1 MPPMPIPGFAPFT
14 PQPIDAMPQLQSL
27 GAAQKPL
34 MPPPRPMGFM
44 GRVGQFLTPDRLR
57 AIGAGLH
64 DLSTGGN
71 SLPDLLAQLD
81 EQRAQ
86 LEQQRWQRI
95 QQDQAIRGYKQQD
108 AQQQAVDAWVQTLSP
123 EQQRA
128 AQINPQAAV
137 QAYTQQAFP
146 AAPEWRPGYGH
157 AYRINPDG
165 STDVGG
171 AIPEAPRYS
180 GGSGGGGGA
189 GAGGPLGAED
199 VQFYGQ
205 QYLRTGRLP
214 TGMSVR
220 SPEARQILNAVPRM
234 ARDADVTPEQLALR
248 ESAYSGDRGSYQTLL
263 RQRDSIVAF
272 ERTADAFLDNV
283 EQRLRAVPPNQITNI
298 PTANSALQ
306 SYYRTLGSS
315 GPLSAYVGALISA
328 RADLAR
334 VISGQNNPPV
344 EAMHEAER
352 LLPSNIAPS
361 AFATVRENLQRE
373 MSLKS
378 SAFDNT
384 LADIRHRQE
393 TGDVPSFDDGG
404 DTPSPTTLGGVV
416 RRSIRQGLNNNA
428 PPASSGGVIRYD
440 ANGRRIP

>member
-1 MPPMPIPGFAPFT
+1 MSMFGASSPINQRPIIPVMQAMGV
-14 PQPIDAMPQLQSL
+14 QP
-27 GAAQKPL
+27 QKPADIL
-34 MPPPRPMGFM
+34 PQRRGLF
-44 GRVGQFLTPDRLR
+44 GGLRQWLTPERL
-57 AIGAGLH
+57 AILGAGLRQA
-64 DLSTGGN
+64 GGVDG
-71 SLPDLLAQLD
+71 SLDQVLQRQMEAARQQTED
-81 EQRAQ
+81 AVRQRAMDRQ
-86 LEQQRWQRI
+86 TI
-95 QQDQAIRGYKQQD
+95 QDKQGD
-108 AQQQAVDAWVQTLSP
+108 AQQQAVDAWVQTLPP

-128 AQINPQAAV
+128 AQLNPQAAV

-165 STDVGG
+165 TTDVGG

-180 GGSGGGGGA
+180 GGGGLGGGGTS
-189 GAGGPLGAED
+189 GPLGAED

-298 PTANSALQ
+298 PTANDALQ

-315 GPLSAYVGALISA
+315 GPLSAYVGAIISA

-361 AFATVRENLQRE
+361 AFATVRENLRRE

-404 DTPSPTTLGGVV
+404 DATPPSTLGGVL
-416 RRSIRQGLNNNA
+416 RRSIRQGL
-428 PPASSGGVIRYD
+428 SGNSPRVRTY
-440 ANGRRIP
+440 NPSTGRLE